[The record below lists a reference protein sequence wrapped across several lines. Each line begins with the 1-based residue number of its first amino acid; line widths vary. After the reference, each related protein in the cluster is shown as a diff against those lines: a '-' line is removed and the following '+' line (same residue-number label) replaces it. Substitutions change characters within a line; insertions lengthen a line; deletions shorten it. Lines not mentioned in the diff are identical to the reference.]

1 MPKAPLKNLSE
12 ARILVSND
20 DGIHAPGLK
29 VLERVARSLSK
40 DVWVIAPEAEQSGAS
55 HGLTLRRPL
64 PVHKIGPRRFA
75 VGGTPS
81 DCVLMAVKHI
91 IMDRPPDLVIS
102 GVNRGANLGEDVF
115 YSGTVAAAREAALLG
130 LPAIAFSQVRKGDT
144 LHWKTA
150 EKFAPEIIRRLYNGN
165 WSPSILMNVNFPP
178 VSPERVTGIKVA
190 PQGRRLQHTQV
201 KMAKDPYGRDVLWIG
216 DFPTDDPKDPNTDLG
231 AIQENMVS
239 VTPLECDST
248 HEATLPQAAARFAD
262 MKPARAKATRKRAV
276 G

>member
-1 MPKAPLKNLSE
+1 MPKASPVRLSD

-29 VLERVARSLSK
+29 VLEKVARSLSK

-64 PVHKIGPRRFA
+64 PIHKIGPKRFA

-91 IMDRPPDLVIS
+91 IMDRPPDLVLS
-102 GVNRGANLGEDVF
+102 GINRGANLGEDVF

-130 LPAIAFSQVRKGDT
+130 LPAIAFSLVRRGDAV
-144 LHWKTA
+144 HWKTA
-150 EKFAPEIIRRLYNGN
+150 EKFAPDIIRRLYANP
-165 WSPSILMNVNFPP
+165 WPKSVLMNVNFPP
-178 VSPERVTGIKVA
+178 IAPEEVTGVKVA
-190 PQGRRLQHTQV
+190 PQGRRTEHTQIKV
-201 KMAKDPYGRDVLWIG
+201 AQDPYGRDVLWVG
-216 DFPTDDPKDPNTDLG
+216 DFPTDIPQDPKTDLG
-231 AIQENMVS
+231 AIIEKMVS
-239 VTPLECDST
+239 ITPLHCDLT
-248 HEATLPQAAARFAD
+248 HAATLSSITGLFSD
-262 MKPARAKATRKRAV
+262 MKNARAKTARKRAT